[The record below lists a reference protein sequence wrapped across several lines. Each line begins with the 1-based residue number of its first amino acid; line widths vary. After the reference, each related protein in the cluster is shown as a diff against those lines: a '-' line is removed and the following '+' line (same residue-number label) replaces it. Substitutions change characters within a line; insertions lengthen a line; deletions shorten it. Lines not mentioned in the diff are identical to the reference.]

1 MDNILLSYIYYLGDS
16 MNFEK
21 CCGAVLF
28 TRLNNNNIYFLLVQ
42 GLKGTY
48 GFPKGH
54 VEQNESEHETAYR
67 EIFEELG
74 IKPKFI
80 DGFSSNDEYL
90 LSNDVTKKVKYFLG
104 EYYDQKIILKRDEL
118 LSAPVLSY
126 DMSLQI
132 LQFDSLKRILTEAHE
147 FLKAHF

>member
-1 MDNILLSYIYYLGDS
+1 
-16 MNFEK
+16 MNFEN

-28 TRLNNNNIYFLLVQ
+28 TKLNNNDIYYLIVQ

-54 VEQNESEHETAYR
+54 MEQNESEYETASR
-67 EIFEELG
+67 EIFEEVG

-80 DGFSSNDEYL
+80 DGFSSRDEYL
-90 LSNDVTKKVKYFLG
+90 LSNNITKKVKYFLG

-118 LSAPVLSY
+118 LSASVLSY
-126 DMSLQI
+126 DMSLKI
-132 LQFDSLKRILTEAHE
+132 LQFNSLKRILTEAHE
-147 FLKAHF
+147 FLKTHF

>member
-1 MDNILLSYIYYLGDS
+1 
-16 MNFEK
+16 MNFER

-28 TRLNNNNIYFLLVQ
+28 TKLNNNDIYYLLVQ

-54 VEQNESEHETAYR
+54 MEQNESEKETALR
-67 EIFEELG
+67 EIFEETG
-74 IKPKFI
+74 IKPSFV
-80 DGFSSNDEYL
+80 DGFTANDEYL
-90 LSNDVTKKVKYFLG
+90 LSDDVTKKVKYFLG

-126 DMSLQI
+126 EMALQI
-132 LQFDSLKRILTEAHE
+132 LQFDGLKRILIEANK
-147 FLKAHF
+147 FLKTRFQK